1 MKYVLIKHGK
11 LKLLINEELHMQ
23 PLIDNL
29 LEIKE
34 LSDKVTNLFKNAMNA
49 TDEKINSLDKQ
60 REHLKSKIGYKI
72 IGVPFS
78 NHDAELYALNNKL
91 EYTEL
96 ELTSTQHIR

>member
-1 MKYVLIKHGK
+1 MKYVLIKHEK

-34 LSDKVTNLFKNAMNA
+34 LSDKVTKLFKNAMNA
-49 TDEKINSLDKQ
+49 TDEKISNLDKQ

-78 NHDAELYALNNKL
+78 AHDAELYALNNKL